1 MLQQSNRLRCA
12 FTIAEMLTV
21 LAIIVLLM
29 TLVLGAVSYVGTWQM
44 KRQTEQTM
52 VKALGHLDRW
62 IEKIRNNVEHPLG
75 TSWYKTNIR
84 DVAANYAGSDASK
97 AQRQKVLEFKL
108 LYKYRTPMSYAE
120 LNSVPQGDPDIDAL
134 KNYLRPPSPRDQSSV
149 CLAIILQHIS
159 APGEFSEKEL
169 VLQDTYNDGR
179 VGLLDAWR
187 NPIRFYRYGYL
198 APTIYQQVGVNEI
211 FSSYGKKD
219 PDDPN
224 ALLSAPWWT
233 FLTTNG
239 LATSYLQ
246 EFAYGP
252 WAKFPY
258 NPAPPYGA
266 PYGSPYQNNGQNLQG
281 YLPLL
286 LVSAG
291 PDGVFGTSDDI
302 LSYTL
307 RPVAGGR

>member
-1 MLQQSNRLRCA
+1 MLQQSNRLRYA

-75 TSWYKTNIR
+75 TSWYKSNIR

-179 VGLLDAWR
+179 VGLLDAWG
-187 NPIRFYRYGYL
+187 NPIQFYRYGYPYPNPKVKPVADEVFAKL
-198 APTIYQQVGVNEI
+198 IGKDPLDPAGILDNTWW
-211 FSSYGKKD
+211 SSYAGWHKSNFGYD
-219 PDDPN
+219 NTD
-224 ALLSAPWWT
+224 
-233 FLTTNG
+233 FQ
-239 LATSYLQ
+239 ATY
-246 EFAYGP
+246 A
-252 WAKFPY
+252 
-258 NPAPPYGA
+258 
-266 PYGSPYQNNGQNLQG
+266 
-281 YLPLL
+281 PLL

>member
-1 MLQQSNRLRCA
+1 MLQQTNRLRCA

-75 TSWYKTNIR
+75 TSWYKSNIR

-134 KNYLRPPSPRDQSSV
+134 KNYLRPPSARDQSSV

-179 VGLLDAWR
+179 VGLLDAWG
-187 NPIRFYRYGYL
+187 NPIQFYRYGYPYPNPKVKPVADEVFAKL
-198 APTIYQQVGVNEI
+198 KG
-211 FSSYGKKD
+211 KD
-219 PDDPN
+219 PLDPAGILDN
-224 ALLSAPWWT
+224 NWWSNPSYAGWHKSNFGYNNT
-233 FLTTNG
+233 DFQ
-239 LATSYLQ
+239 ATY
-246 EFAYGP
+246 A
-252 WAKFPY
+252 
-258 NPAPPYGA
+258 
-266 PYGSPYQNNGQNLQG
+266 
-281 YLPLL
+281 PLL